1 MLTFAIFWYI
11 RLWTYFSNWMIY
23 INFTIA
29 FVIGLYF
36 YDGCCNIVESLT
48 ERGVKAKLVIPI
60 CSMLVIV
67 LFALLSRIKYPGK

>member
-1 MLTFAIFWYI
+1 
-11 RLWTYFSNWMIY
+11 
-23 INFTIA
+23 
-29 FVIGLYF
+29 VIGLYF

-48 ERGVKAKLVIPI
+48 ERGVKAKIVIPI